1 MMKKRSYLSP
11 TTMMVEMEQQSLM
24 AASGKASTEK
34 MSTETYDWNSGTSSE
49 GSKEQPVE
57 DLW

>member
-1 MMKKRSYLSP
+1 MNKKHYVTPSTLV
-11 TTMMVEMEQQSLM
+11 VEMEAEAML

-49 GSKEQPVE
+49 GSKEQTVE

>member
-1 MMKKRSYLSP
+1 MKKRSYLSP

-24 AASGKASTEK
+24 AASEKASTEK
-34 MSTETYDWNSGTSSE
+34 MSTETYDWNSGTASE
-49 GSKEQPVE
+49 GTKEQTIE